1 MFFSLLV
8 KVKPNFPQLIVR
20 KEHKPVAPGGMASW
34 HLLTWQVRQISA
46 TCI

>member
-20 KEHKPVAPGGMASW
+20 KEPKTVALGGMASSDVAGSVDVSQMY
-34 HLLTWQVRQISA
+34 LI
-46 TCI
+46 